1 MKEETENSA
10 KKPPTVEAFFV
21 SELACSISSPR
32 RVAGP
37 GHSDNGRIARR
48 LRLEIVRTK

>member
-21 SELACSISSPR
+21 SELACSISSSR
-32 RVAGP
+32 RADGP
-37 GHSDNGRIARR
+37 GHSVKWRMTRR
-48 LRLEIVRTK
+48 LRLEIVKAK